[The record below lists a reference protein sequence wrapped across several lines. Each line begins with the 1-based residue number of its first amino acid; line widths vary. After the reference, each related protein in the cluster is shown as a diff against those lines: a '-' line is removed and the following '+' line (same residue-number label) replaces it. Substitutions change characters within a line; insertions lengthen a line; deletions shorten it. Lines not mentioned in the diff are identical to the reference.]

1 MNGGILGV
9 TSNVGQGSTFHF
21 TWPFTIVTPSN
32 GNHQLHPALCQ
43 PTLAPEI
50 SAESRVVVIEPVAES
65 RHLLYRI
72 LSQQNIPV
80 SKLYEDFDNV
90 VQDERERPLDLLGPD
105 GSVLSENY
113 RPNAHFFIAT
123 RTSSM
128 DAIVKTARALG
139 MLFKQR
145 NEERRTTCGDDCKE
159 HRLSVILVIFSSS
172 QGRYCAKD
180 AIKRICAGGL
190 EDTIQCRYIVKPV
203 KIDRIIECLKMQGPH
218 GSPIRKM
225 TQLETPQLG
234 YPHDQ
239 SKDPVNGQTTPR
251 QPNGT
256 GNQVVRAE
264 DSICMISSDYERG
277 NDCNK
282 NTPESSSLDPDGKVD
297 SPDVQSS
304 PLKMDEESTPPTSA
318 LRRSESTDRPPSQAR
333 LSKAALRR
341 HRLRS
346 SAEGSSKLITS
357 NKDSSGANSTN
368 SIDNT
373 TKTPNDN
380 PAFSSRSA
388 RAAAGKRERKGKC
401 VLCVE
406 DNIINLKVWTRTLF
420 STRIDGMKLSGLFL
434 TKTWNRYVCFFF
446 FFYDE

>member
-1 MNGGILGV
+1 
-9 TSNVGQGSTFHF
+9 
-21 TWPFTIVTPSN
+21 
-32 GNHQLHPALCQ
+32 
-43 PTLAPEI
+43 
-50 SAESRVVVIEPVAES
+50 
-65 RHLLYRI
+65 
-72 LSQQNIPV
+72 
-80 SKLYEDFDNV
+80 
-90 VQDERERPLDLLGPD
+90 
-105 GSVLSENY
+105 
-113 RPNAHFFIAT
+113 
-123 RTSSM
+123 
-128 DAIVKTARALG
+128 
-139 MLFKQR
+139 
-145 NEERRTTCGDDCKE
+145 
-159 HRLSVILVIFSSS
+159 
-172 QGRYCAKD
+172 
-180 AIKRICAGGL
+180 
-190 EDTIQCRYIVKPV
+190 
-203 KIDRIIECLKMQGPH
+203 
-218 GSPIRKM
+218 
-225 TQLETPQLG
+225 
-234 YPHDQ
+234 
-239 SKDPVNGQTTPR
+239 
-251 QPNGT
+251 
-256 GNQVVRAE
+256 
-264 DSICMISSDYERG
+264 MISSDYERG